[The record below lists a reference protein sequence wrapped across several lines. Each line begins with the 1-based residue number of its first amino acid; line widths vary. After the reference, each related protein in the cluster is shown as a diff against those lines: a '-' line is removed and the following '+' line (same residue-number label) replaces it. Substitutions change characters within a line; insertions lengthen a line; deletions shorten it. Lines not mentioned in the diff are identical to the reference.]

1 MNRYKLQ
8 WYSELSESYVNSFT
22 QDDSKEYLVQRA
34 KEWNQDTPF
43 MYYRVYDTRLNITVY
58 GGKK

>member
-8 WYSELSESYVNSFT
+8 WYSELSESYVNSLT
-22 QDDSKEYLVQRA
+22 QDDSKKYLVQKA
-34 KEWNQDTPF
+34 KEWNKATPL
-43 MYYRVYDTRLNITVY
+43 MYYRVYDTKLNRTVC